1 MRQYK
6 FRRWLRNW
14 LHNVDSGGLEKASAS
29 VIRASDDPDT
39 DRCLNFKV
47 WFANGGRVVQ
57 TSRYDRVKD
66 RNQTSMYVIT
76 DEQDFGQ
83 EINKIVTMESLRG

>member
-14 LHNVDSGGLEKASAS
+14 LHNVDSDGPAKASAS
-29 VIRASDDPDT
+29 IIRASDDPDT
-39 DRCLNFKV
+39 ERCLNFKV